1 MANHP
6 VARIGTFQGPTPKG
20 PDSLTSRE
28 MAFIGAMAQGETQNQ
43 AATLARVSVRTARRW
58 AHRPE
63 IVAAVRARISEMLA
77 TARAVLAAGSARAA
91 RSLIAMTDGPGDAVN
106 VAASKAVL
114 EGATKLAAVEE
125 IAAGLAQLEER
136 FARGG
141 RS

>member
-1 MANHP
+1 
-6 VARIGTFQGPTPKG
+6 
-20 PDSLTSRE
+20 

-106 VAASKAVL
+106 VAASRAVL
-114 EGATKLAAVEE
+114 EGASKLVALEE
-125 IAAGLAQLEER
+125 IESRLAELEER
-136 FARGG
+136 LARGG
-141 RS
+141 RL